1 MKEVTWDGLDFAA
14 LQMLMVDHRW
24 NGQPGVQMDKN
35 RHVTVLTTDPAASSA
50 MFATITAGYTVQIG
64 GRRPGGHPGASRA
77 VRPGQARVRM
87 PGEGISG

>member
-64 GRRPGGHPGASRA
+64 DDGQVDILGHLGLSVLARRA
-77 VRPGQARVRM
+77 
-87 PGEGISG
+87 